1 MKNER
6 TRWGK
11 RNVWRPPW
19 DISKRSWQKK
29 RIAVNIRQGVEASEI
44 EKSKKERESRGER
57 GSFGPRAPIL
67 FGCKRAAVSAH
78 RFATALTVALVK
90 TSPGSFANRQQTH
103 CLSIVAP
110 TGHPL
115 RLTRWCLLYSYSRA
129 RIPIWC
135 SNPFSLWK
143 SFSSHR
149 NWFVKKYET
158 KKNEKKKIPRNKSSE
173 SFTRAF

>member
-1 MKNER
+1 MRYLEAIL
-6 TRWGK
+6 T
-11 RNVWRPPW
+11 
-19 DISKRSWQKK
+19 KK
-29 RIAVNIRQGVEASEI
+29 RIAVNIRQAVEASEI

-115 RLTRWCLLYSYSRA
+115 RLTWCLLYSYSRA

-135 SNPFSLWK
+135 SNSFPLWK
-143 SFSSHR
+143 WFSSHH
-149 NWFVKKYET
+149 NWFIKKYET
-158 KKNEKKKIPRNKSSE
+158 KKKGKKDGKKISRNKSFE